1 MISALKLKN
10 ENNICCTF
18 DAIFQ
23 FLLII
28 MIQLYKWYR
37 NNGYD
42 MTWSE
47 TVSCS
52 KKWVQKIEPHSCMI
66 EFHCP
71 TGGLI

>member
-10 ENNICCTF
+10 QNNKANHSTISTYVYN
-18 DAIFQ
+18 
-23 FLLII
+23 LI
-28 MIQLYKWYR
+28 MILLYKWYR
-37 NNGYD
+37 NNGYN

>member
-1 MISALKLKN
+1 MISALKLIN
-10 ENNICCTF
+10 ENHICCTF
-18 DAIFQ
+18 DAK

-47 TVSCS
+47 TESCS